1 MTVLAE
7 TVQAKKHTLFVR
19 LGVIR
24 TDGRG
29 GNVTPKVVIRFGRP
43 EGAAESSQSTNKKE
57 ELWEFQ
63 ETLACGFV
71 KIGVWCNGGTTGSG
85 SVSEGSNPSTPAM
98 VRHLSWFSSTC
109 LIHKML
115 CVQPAP

>member
-7 TVQAKKHTLFVR
+7 TVQVKGHTLFVR

-29 GNVTPKVVIRFGRP
+29 GNVTPKVVIRFGRL
-43 EGAAESSQSTNKKE
+43 EGAAEGSRSTNRKE

-63 ETLACGFV
+63 EAPACGFV
-71 KIGVWCNGGTTGSG
+71 KIGVWCNGSTTDSG
-85 SVSEGSNPSTPAM
+85 SVSEGSNPSTPTM
-98 VRHLSWFSSTC
+98 VR
-109 LIHKML
+109 
-115 CVQPAP
+115 